1 MTPLKT
7 ARLAM
12 GWSLLALAQ
21 RLARAGIKT
30 DHASLSRL
38 ERGKHGASTAMAE
51 KLALVFGEAQLSEM
65 QVLYPERY
73 PQKKRAA

>member
-21 RLARAGIKT
+21 RLARAGITT

-38 ERGKHGASTAMAE
+38 ERGKHTATASMAE
-51 KLALVFGEAQLSEM
+51 KLALVFGENNLSEM
-65 QVLYPERY
+65 QVLYPERD
-73 PQKKRAA
+73 PQKKRVA